1 MFGVA
6 AGLIEAGVEPFPM
19 PNNTRFTEAN
29 TAFQAEIEQ
38 IWEGTK
44 TWDEQAPVIQKKLQE
59 ILDQP
64 RP

>member
-1 MFGVA
+1 
-6 AGLIEAGVEPFPM
+6 M
-19 PNNTRFTEAN
+19 PNNTRFSEAN

-59 ILDQP
+59 IIDQP